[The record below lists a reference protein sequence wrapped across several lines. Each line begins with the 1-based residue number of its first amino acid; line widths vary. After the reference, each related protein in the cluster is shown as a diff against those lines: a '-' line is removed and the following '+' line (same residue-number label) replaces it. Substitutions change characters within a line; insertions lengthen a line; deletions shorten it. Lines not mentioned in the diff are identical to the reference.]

1 MVSRA
6 SVSRLTDICLMRM
19 LICMRT
25 TLNIDDEL
33 MRKVKKHAHDTGRP
47 ITRVI
52 EDALRQ
58 ALTRKPARA
67 RRFRL
72 EWQPVSGKLR
82 PGVDLADRDALLEL
96 MEGRS

>member
-1 MVSRA
+1 
-6 SVSRLTDICLMRM
+6 M
-19 LICMRT
+19 LLCMRT

-33 MRKVKKHAHDTGRP
+33 MRQIKQRAIDTGKP

-58 ALTRKPARA
+58 SLAERPSSAKNY
-67 RRFRL
+67 RFDWR
-72 EWQPVSGKLR
+72 PVSGKLR